1 MSNKKSSKRRKYGL
15 EFPEVQDYVNLTIAH
30 WCVDNKTNQTGLA
43 NDILGID
50 KARLSEIKSTE
61 RDESGVEVFKHPLTE
76 KLLHLLI
83 WEDIVDLEEIAKRID
98 PKDKKKQRWI
108 KHQRYLKIIEK
119 IETAEKDYPIEE
131 KLNTIYE
138 EVKGSRQQH

>member
-98 PKDKKKQRWI
+98 PKDRKKQRWI

-119 IETAEKDYPIEE
+119 IENAKKDYPIEE
-131 KLNTIYE
+131 KLNAIFE
-138 EVKGSRQQH
+138 EAKRPLQEQ

>member
-1 MSNKKSSKRRKYGL
+1 MSNRKTPKRRKYGL

-61 RDESGVEVFKHPLTE
+61 RNESGVEVFKHPLTE
-76 KLLHLLI
+76 KLLHSLM
-83 WEDIVDLEEIAKRID
+83 WEGIVDLEEIAKRID
-98 PKDKKKQRWI
+98 PKDRKKQRWI

-119 IETAEKDYPIEE
+119 IEDAKKDYPIEE
-131 KLNTIYE
+131 KLNALYE
-138 EVKGSRQQH
+138 EVKRPLQKQ